1 MDEPRVAFLVRQ
13 VALAFRG
20 LSQQRIA
27 DCLTSEPLRISVLEF
42 LDGSESQALFV
53 REAKAAAPVEVYL
66 TPPKRT
72 REPTLFFLKL
82 VKGRVSDRFF
92 SRELICGD
100 MLGDPVDHLALLAE
114 RVYQP
119 IVGSEDTAAAWSEM
133 IVRETR
139 SNLDA
144 FVSNVQITQ
153 GSVRGKTF
161 LPLPNSALLEDADE
175 AFDPDEAGATGH
187 VHTLESALI
196 VWTKQIKNVLKQS
209 PEMVLENG
217 SNPGPMAEILFWKSK
232 SDNLNGIFDQ
242 LQSVKVRRV
251 LKVLDKSKSTYNAP
265 FAKLCKEVFY
275 ARAEAANITK
285 FLSALSVWCDFFI
298 KERDFSNVEK
308 YFQPIM
314 HVILL
319 VWKSSPYYNT
329 PSRLVVLL
337 REICNSLIVHILEY
351 LSPDSLLDLICAE
364 DSSPALK
371 MLETTIRCIGRFKAA
386 YFEYK
391 EKSILDCPDNPW
403 RMQNNAVFVR
413 LDAFLERCHDVLEMA
428 ETIAE
433 FNKLARTEVG
443 GTKGRV
449 LSTSVGN
456 IFTDFSAAVDC
467 IRVVGKGL
475 LDLDNKSFDE
485 AFYEFRTRMK
495 ELDRRLGSV
504 IAQALDDASTVN
516 GKFRVLETFDSLVVR
531 PIVADELEKKHASIV
546 AAVKNDIEEARRTFQ
561 LHCSNPPLAHNHPPI
576 AGALTWSRGLLERV
590 QLPMQKLK
598 AMDKKILERDD
609 ARDTVKLYTVF
620 IGELLDFEK
629 GNVDAWSAS
638 IETSTQVKLKNSLL
652 RRELAQ
658 DDGAFGLLHVNF
670 DPLIVKLLRESKY
683 FILLGLSIPDR
694 AAEIFKQAEV
704 FRRHTGNLELIV
716 NMYNDIQ
723 TSLLPVER
731 PLVRLQL
738 EKLDKALA
746 QGFAG
751 DKGAS
756 KPLTWKSSG
765 IESFISET
773 MAEVRD
779 VSELV
784 QTLQENLKQVERLV
798 ETWKSHPLFERS
810 SKTLPVEE
818 FIVQQ
823 TNTLKNKLSAVT
835 EGGRDIHH
843 LVKDTNKRLKVSQG
857 TPDWKSYVDFVNNVV
872 CFGLID
878 AMYSSLLAMAQQLD
892 PDYLEKNVLAP
903 LIEIQMDLTGR
914 NVIFVPEVGH
924 IPGGGPSG
932 NKTGIKNIVDHW
944 IEGMLGLAS
953 AFQRLDSVDGT
964 YLREISEAA
973 NVRDQLAL
981 VNRLLR
987 SAEEDS
993 NRIRRQ
999 FQSYEKLWLTDLQ
1012 VDLVN
1017 LLREAVEISD
1027 IRFIS
1032 ENDLQQIEERRRT
1045 SMIHSIQSRSIEE
1058 ENAEGE
1064 TWKQMKINLVYFD
1077 SKISDLLRTQDEISE
1092 MKSVYEVSFLKINA
1106 QPVKQAISTWVT
1118 KGLYT
1123 YTHYLQSFVSQNLNE
1138 MYTFLKDTNAG
1149 LDRKVDQGQRDAVM
1163 SVMTCIRAVR
1173 RRMPEY
1179 AFSFRQLDEIV
1190 ALLKRH
1196 AIAIDLAPV
1205 GAMGALEFL
1214 ELGKTQWEQL
1224 VNKAFRVKESIQPLQ
1239 TNMMDGILKE
1249 VAAFEK
1255 TLELALKNL
1264 RNHGPYQFAEGKKSE
1279 PYVAIDRFYREL
1291 AVLCEQSRQMQE
1303 TEDLF
1308 ELPKSKHSQ
1317 LAVYRS
1323 ELNCIKQVWDSF
1335 FLIEHTITS
1344 WRQTLW
1350 ADIDCDGLIDESKA
1364 INDHIKR
1371 YPAFA
1376 KEWDVFRAQEARL
1389 RNTMAALP
1397 LVKDLHG
1404 PAIRERHW
1412 KSVSSVAGI
1421 ALNRGPHFSLDD
1433 LLSSNIHQHIDAL
1446 SDIVEVANKEMKIE
1460 SKLNMIEEIWI
1471 KLTLGFE
1478 KHKETD
1484 LLVIKPP
1491 DEILEILDE
1500 HVLLLQNMAGMGK
1513 FVDFFRDQVTEWQTT
1528 LGEVESNLKLLCNV
1542 TRLWASLESIFLGSD
1557 DIRTQ
1562 LPEDAKRFDV
1572 ADANFRTLMVAMQEN
1587 TYAVDC
1593 LTFDGRDAALQQIQR
1608 ELERCEYSLNEYLE
1622 VKKSIFPR
1630 FYFVSNAA
1638 LLDILS
1644 NTNTPTKVG
1653 AYIGSLFDGIG
1664 KLDFCMSQKQKQ
1676 HVKNTKETIPPTA
1689 YLGSKAMVSKDKE
1702 RIDFPSTFEM
1712 VGNVERWL
1720 NDLVTFVQST
1730 LRVELANS
1738 MEASTVWDST
1748 LPGDPREEWVFT
1760 AAAQICLL
1768 CTQIVWTDD
1777 VEKALE
1783 QLENGNEDALKKY
1796 ADKCSS
1802 RLDALI
1808 RLVQDDLDDGDRV
1821 KIINVIT
1828 SDVHNRDIV
1837 QALITKKVESAVD
1850 FNWQSQ
1856 LRFYWDPDPSLHDVT
1871 VKICDFITTYSYEY
1885 IGNCSRLVITP
1896 LTDRCFVTLTVA
1908 LKLFLGGAPA
1918 GDDREPYL
1926 SISIFYK

>member
-1 MDEPRVAFLVRQ
+1 MDEPRFAFLVRQ

-20 LSQQRIA
+20 LSQQKIA
-27 DCLTSEPLRISVLEF
+27 ECLANEPLRASVLEF
-42 LDGSESQALFV
+42 LDSSESQALFV
-53 REAKAAAPVEVYL
+53 RETKAGVPIEVSL
-66 TPPKRT
+66 TPPRRAK
-72 REPTLFFLKL
+72 EPTLYFFKL
-82 VKGRVSDRFF
+82 VKGRVSERSF
-92 SRELICGD
+92 SRELLYGD
-100 MLGDPVDHLALLAE
+100 MLGDPIDHMAFLAE

-119 IVGSEDTAAAWSEM
+119 IVGGEETAAVWSEM
-133 IVRETR
+133 VVRETR
-139 SNLDA
+139 GTLDA
-144 FVSNVQITQ
+144 FVANVQITQ
-153 GSVRGKTF
+153 GNVRGKTF
-161 LPLPNSALLEDADE
+161 LPLPNSGLLEDPEE
-175 AFDPDEAGATGH
+175 AFDPDDVGATGH

-209 PEMVLENG
+209 PEMILENG
-217 SNPGPMAEILFWKSK
+217 TNPGPMAEILFWKSK
-232 SDNLNGIFDQ
+232 SENLNGIFDQ
-242 LQSVKVRRV
+242 LQSAKVRRV

-298 KERDFSNVEK
+298 KERDFGNVEK

-337 REICNSLIVHILEY
+337 REICNSLIVHILDF

-364 DSSPALK
+364 DSTVALK
-371 MLETTIRCIGRFKAA
+371 MLETTIVCIGRFKAA

-456 IFTDFSAAVDC
+456 IFADFSAAVDC

-475 LDLDNKSFDE
+475 LDLENKGFDE

-504 IAQALDDASTVN
+504 IAQALDDACTVN
-516 GKFRVLETFDSLVVR
+516 GKFRVLETFDSLVLR

-546 AAVKNDIEEARRTFQ
+546 SAVRSDIEEARRTFQ
-561 LHCSNPPLAHNHPPI
+561 AHCANPPLAHNHPPI

-590 QLPMQKLK
+590 QLPMEKLK
-598 AMDKKILERDD
+598 ALDKKVLDRDD
-609 ARDTVKLYTVF
+609 ARDTVKLYTIFV
-620 IGELLDFEK
+620 GELTDFEK

-652 RRELAQ
+652 RREVETEEA
-658 DDGAFGLLHVNF
+658 AFGLLHVNF
-670 DPLIVKLLRESKY
+670 DPLIVKLLKESKY

-738 EKLDKALA
+738 EKLDRTLA

-751 DKGAS
+751 EKGAA

-765 IESFISET
+765 IEAFISEA

-798 ETWKSHPLFERS
+798 EIWKSHPLFERS

-818 FIVQQ
+818 FILQQ
-823 TNTLKNKLSAVT
+823 ANALRSKLLAVA
-835 EGGRDIHH
+835 EGGREIHH

-857 TPDWKSYVDFVNNVV
+857 TSDWKNYVDFVNNVV
-872 CFGLID
+872 CFGLIE
-878 AMYSSLLAMAQQLD
+878 AMHASLLAMAQQLD
-892 PDYLEKNVLAP
+892 PDFLEKNVLAP
-903 LIEIQMDLTGR
+903 LIEIHMDLNGR
-914 NVIFVPEVGH
+914 YVAFVPEVGH
-924 IPGGGPSG
+924 VANGGQSGPR
-932 NKTGIKNIVDHW
+932 TGIKNIVDIW
-944 IEGMLGLAS
+944 IEGMLGLAT
-953 AFQRLDSVDGT
+953 AFQRLDSSEGS
-964 YLREISEAA
+964 YSREISEAA
-973 NVRDQLAL
+973 NVREQLAV
-981 VNRLLR
+981 VNRLLQ
-987 SAEEDS
+987 STEEDC
-993 NRIRRQ
+993 NKIRRQ
-999 FQSYEKLWLTDLQ
+999 FQSYERLWLTDLQ
-1012 VDLVN
+1012 VDLAT
-1017 LLREAVEISD
+1017 LLREAVEINEVAFILESD
-1027 IRFIS
+1027 L
-1032 ENDLQQIEERRRT
+1032 DQMEERLRKSKST
-1045 SMIHSIQSRSIEE
+1045 VLSLPSR
-1058 ENAEGE
+1058 AADDGDPEGE
-1064 TWKQMKINLVYFD
+1064 TWRQTKINLAQFD
-1077 SKISDLLRTQDEISE
+1077 VKISDLLRTQDEVSE
-1092 MKSVYEVSFLKINA
+1092 MKSVYEISFLKINA

-1123 YTHYLQSFVSQNLNE
+1123 YTHYLQTFVSQSLGE
-1138 MYTFLKDTNAG
+1138 IYSFLRETNAG
-1149 LDRKVDQGQRDAVM
+1149 LDRKVDQGQRETVM
-1163 SVMTCIRAVR
+1163 SVMSCIRAVR
-1173 RRMPEY
+1173 RHMPEY

-1205 GAMGALEFL
+1205 GNMGALEFL
-1214 ELGKTQWEQL
+1214 EIGKTQWEQL
-1224 VNKAFRVKESIQPLQ
+1224 VNKAFRVKETLQPIQ
-1239 TNMMDGILKE
+1239 TNMLDGILKE

-1255 TLELALKNL
+1255 TLDSALKSL
-1264 RNHGPYQFAEGKKSE
+1264 RNHGPYHCAEGKKSE
-1279 PYVAIDRFYREL
+1279 PYVVIDRFYREFAGL
-1291 AVLCEQSRQMQE
+1291 SEQSRQMQE

-1308 ELPKSKHSQ
+1308 ELPKSRHAQ
-1317 LAVYRS
+1317 LTVYRT
-1323 ELNCIKQVWDSF
+1323 ELNCIKQVWDSY
-1335 FLIEHTITS
+1335 FLIDFTITS

-1350 ADIDCDGLIDESKA
+1350 ADIECDGLIDESKA
-1364 INDHIKR
+1364 ISDQIKR
-1371 YPAFA
+1371 FPAFA
-1376 KEWDVFRAQEARL
+1376 KEWDVYRVQESRL
-1389 RNTMAALP
+1389 RNTMTTLP

-1412 KSVSSVAGI
+1412 KSVSNITGSS
-1421 ALNRGPHFSLDD
+1421 LNRGPNFSLDD

-1446 SDIVEVANKEMKIE
+1446 SEVVEMANKEMKIE
-1460 SKLNMIEEIWI
+1460 SKLTTIEEVWI

-1491 DEILEILDE
+1491 DDILEVLDE

-1528 LGEVESNLKLLCNV
+1528 LGEVEANLKLLCNV

-1562 LPEDAKRFDV
+1562 LPEDAKRFDG
-1572 ADANFRTLMVAMQEN
+1572 ADATFRRLMHEMQEN
-1587 TYAVDC
+1587 TFAVDC
-1593 LTFDGRDAALQQIQR
+1593 LTFAGRDTTMQLIQR

-1676 HVKNTKETIPPTA
+1676 HVKNTKETIPPVA
-1689 YLGSKAMVSKDKE
+1689 YLAAKAMVSKDKE

-1712 VGNVERWL
+1712 TGNVERWL
-1720 NDLVTFVQST
+1720 NDLVGFMQTT
-1730 LRVELANS
+1730 LRGELSNS

-1783 QLENGNEDALKKY
+1783 QYENGNEDALKKY
-1796 ADKCSS
+1796 ADKCTN

-1837 QALITKKVESAVD
+1837 QALISKKVESAVD

-1856 LRFYWDPDPSLHDVT
+1856 LRFYWDPDPSVLDVT
-1871 VKICDFITTYSYEY
+1871 VKICDFVATYSYEY

-1918 GDDREPYL
+1918 GG
-1926 SISIFYK
+1926 